1 MKKRWDVPDHWD
13 LKAQMVF
20 GMLKDGEKRK
30 EWLEDKDVQNVHERL
45 FVYGR
50 E

>member
-1 MKKRWDVPDHWD
+1 MKRWNIPQHWD

-20 GMLKDGEKRK
+20 GKLRNGEKRK
-30 EWLEDKDVQNVHERL
+30 GWLEDKEVQDLDQRV

-50 E
+50 A